1 MENDEKMLAN
11 EYIRGFLKREL
22 NKPLKVLES
31 RFNEYE
37 TQNKEHI
44 KKLKKELS
52 DSHDK
57 YLLIEQNLDIYKMDN
72 FRINKE
78 LVSIKEVLSNSI
90 DKEEFHSFIKEVS
103 NRLIDINVDSKNN
116 IIDIEELKSD
126 NSRYLINMTENIKL
140 NDVNIVDLCNR
151 FDEFEI
157 DIEILKN
164 YTLDS
169 ISVERDKRAEF
180 YEQVDVIMEDIHSKI
195 SSYEAGI
202 FSSNKSIEKTIL
214 KMSVNYLTYSSELD
228 EKFDKLIYESS
239 SDLNIAKRRIKEVQE
254 RVDNL
259 KEEIII
265 CRKGG
270 KIDKEV
276 DDFMKQVGYNAK
288 QIERIQKKLEDM

>member
-57 YLLIEQNLDIYKMDN
+57 YLLIQQNLDIYKMDN